1 MSQPARAGAWDWKPP
16 SQAASRFLTKELCC
30 PFLSSP
36 KPIWNDDGN
45 PVARER
51 SCSSADFPDLTHEA
65 VRCSFCGS
73 DPQLDDLAHLFHS
86 FLWNITI
93 TQVLGGCQWLTRRLV
108 FGTFRFMDSDFII
121 RLTFGLY
128 RVTELL
134 SRDSV
139 LRSKIEESAGRI
151 LVNLIL
157 LTKNQNPEEKNET
170 IVRTLA
176 ELEMLLGY
184 LQGVK
189 RLRVINDKNFIVLE
203 REYTKVRRFLD
214 LERQWA
220 PEQPVAPKQQP
231 AQAPSLF
238 NPRGLNS
245 RQEKMVEI
253 LRYKERVQVW
263 ELKKLLPEVTK
274 RTLRRDLDD
283 LLKRNLVIREGE
295 WNDVFYRINGGV
307 AVEKVLGM
315 VGQG

>member
-1 MSQPARAGAWDWKPP
+1 
-16 SQAASRFLTKELCC
+16 
-30 PFLSSP
+30 
-36 KPIWNDDGN
+36 
-45 PVARER
+45 
-51 SCSSADFPDLTHEA
+51 
-65 VRCSFCGS
+65 
-73 DPQLDDLAHLFHS
+73 
-86 FLWNITI
+86 
-93 TQVLGGCQWLTRRLV
+93 
-108 FGTFRFMDSDFII
+108 MDSDFII

-134 SRDSV
+134 SGDSV
-139 LRSKIEESAGRI
+139 LRSKIEESASRV

-157 LTKNQNPEEKNET
+157 LTKNQNPEGKNET
-170 IVRTLA
+170 VIRALA

-189 RLRVINDKNFIVLE
+189 RLRVINDRNFIVLD
-203 REYTKVRRFLD
+203 REYAKVRRFLD

-220 PEQPVAPKQQP
+220 PEQSAAPKQQ
-231 AQAPSLF
+231 QTQVSSVF
-238 NPRGLNS
+238 NPKGLNS
-245 RQEKMVEI
+245 RQEKMVGI

-295 WNDVFYRINGGV
+295 WNDVFYRINTGMGSGQEV
-307 AVEKVLGM
+307 PVEKVLGM